1 MNHSASCLRINL
13 LQVRK
18 TPFPKTASE
27 TLKYL
32 ISNLYTERFS
42 DVYALM
48 EIFAVTPVTSATGER
63 SFSTL
68 KIEKN
73 YLRSRMG
80 NDRLNGLTLT
90 NIHKEYRID
99 HDRIARKYLEKPLGD
114 LPLTAEPT
122 REINLAD
129 MEDADEIDQQGLD
142 PELHGL
148 DADE

>member
-1 MNHSASCLRINL
+1 
-13 LQVRK
+13 
-18 TPFPKTASE
+18 
-27 TLKYL
+27 
-32 ISNLYTERFS
+32 
-42 DVYALM
+42 M

-68 KIEKN
+68 RIEKN

-80 NDRLNGLTLT
+80 NDHLNGLTLT
-90 NIHKEYRID
+90 NVHKEYRMD
-99 HDRIARKYLEKPLGD
+99 HKQYLERPLGD

-122 REINLAD
+122 LEINLAD

-142 PELHGL
+142 PELHGW